1 MRGELNSN
9 RWDLKPA
16 WKEGMM
22 FHFCCIWKGPII
34 LMEMFRQF
42 ISGRAYIIFYQR
54 KWIFFCQNDHNETTT
69 VMSFKRTCAWNGI
82 FDESA
87 LIHFVSGVFFSHQ
100 DLVPVWNFLL
110 TKIIDMKSILV
121 WVSFRLN
128 SYDHKPRADW
138 TSKWDFRTKLNLIPV
153 WVHFA
158 SHVNVLLKR
167 KQNALKLKT
176 ARLFL

>member
-54 KWIFFCQNDHNETTT
+54 KWIFFCQNDHNETTP
-69 VMSFKRTCAWNGI
+69 VMSFKRTCVWNGI

-87 LIHFVSGVFFSHQ
+87 LIHFASGVFFHIKISYRFEISFWPK
-100 DLVPVWNFLL
+100 LSIWNPYWFEFHFGSIHMITSQEL
-110 TKIIDMKSILV
+110 TEHRSET
-121 WVSFRLN
+121 FEPN
-128 SYDHKPRADW
+128 
-138 TSKWDFRTKLNLIPV
+138 
-153 WVHFA
+153 
-158 SHVNVLLKR
+158 
-167 KQNALKLKT
+167 
-176 ARLFL
+176 

>member
-22 FHFCCIWKGPII
+22 FQFCCIWKGPII

-87 LIHFVSGVFFSHQ
+87 LIHFVSGVFFFTSRSRTGLKFPFDQNYRYEIHIGLSFISPQFIWSQAKSWLNIEMRLSNQIKSHTG
-100 DLVPVWNFLL
+100 L
-110 TKIIDMKSILV
+110 S
-121 WVSFRLN
+121 SFRL
-128 SYDHKPRADW
+128 SCE
-138 TSKWDFRTKLNLIPV
+138 RT
-153 WVHFA
+153 
-158 SHVNVLLKR
+158 LKE
-167 KQNALKLKT
+167 KT
-176 ARLFL
+176 KRFETWK